1 MTRKSVRK
9 SPAAI
14 VPTGRR
20 RADVRRADL
29 DSEEG
34 KDALGMHDAVA
45 AIKTSTATVSAAI
58 GTQIRWLRRTL
69 GVSAIELA
77 KRADV
82 SNSMLSKIEHGLATP
97 SISTLVAIA
106 SVLDVPVARFFAS
119 YDERRDLSIVRAGQG
134 VTIER
139 RGSVHGHRYEL
150 LGHSLTGELFV
161 EPYLVTLTEEAEPS
175 PNFQHTGMEFLYLL
189 SGEMT
194 YRYGDRTYELH
205 SGDALVFDATA
216 LHGPEVLKKRP
227 IVYLSVVLN
236 LRA

>member
-29 DSEEG
+29 DSEG
-34 KDALGMHDAVA
+34 GNDVLGVNDAVA

-97 SISTLVAIA
+97 
-106 SVLDVPVARFFAS
+106 
-119 YDERRDLSIVRAGQG
+119 
-134 VTIER
+134 
-139 RGSVHGHRYEL
+139 
-150 LGHSLTGELFV
+150 
-161 EPYLVTLTEEAEPS
+161 
-175 PNFQHTGMEFLYLL
+175 
-189 SGEMT
+189 
-194 YRYGDRTYELH
+194 
-205 SGDALVFDATA
+205 
-216 LHGPEVLKKRP
+216 
-227 IVYLSVVLN
+227 
-236 LRA
+236 

>member
-1 MTRKSVRK
+1 
-9 SPAAI
+9 
-14 VPTGRR
+14 
-20 RADVRRADL
+20 
-29 DSEEG
+29 
-34 KDALGMHDAVA
+34 
-45 AIKTSTATVSAAI
+45 
-58 GTQIRWLRRTL
+58 
-69 GVSAIELA
+69 
-77 KRADV
+77 
-82 SNSMLSKIEHGLATP
+82 
-97 SISTLVAIA
+97 VAIA

-175 PNFQHTGMEFLYLL
+175 PTFQHTGMEFLYLL
-189 SGEMT
+189 NGEMT
-194 YRYGDRTYELH
+194 YRYGDRTYELLP
-205 SGDALVFDATA
+205 GDALVFDATA

-227 IVYLSVVLN
+227 IIYLSVVLN